1 MDETK
6 FRLPEIDNKI
16 LIKDWFWII
25 VFLILLVAVVFSAY
39 LEFNLKVENLISF
52 EQTIFV
58 ILSAVML
65 VFNESLISY
74 STINKI
80 STQLNKLS
88 NKDIKEKV
96 FMQLNRDNQNYL
108 ETQYE
113 DYLNVLKERVEIFK
127 KNIEKFRNNSYK
139 LYMIFTICGFLVLL
153 AGIIKISALNQIDG
167 LLSNFFDT
175 IMKLQSLII
184 NFFVLIQSLFIP
196 IWVFAAH
203 QAQKQK
209 NLILIFFE
217 NPSEI
222 VNDFKSYLNEIN
234 AKDIKIILRKEE

>member
-196 IWVFAAH
+196 VWVFATH

-209 NLILIFFE
+209 SLILIFFE